1 MGLVLQ
7 RLGLYSVTLMT
18 LGIAACSYSVVSC
31 TGVGLTYASFSELV
45 TATAIALFQSC
56 AP

>member
-7 RLGLYSVTLMT
+7 DLGLYSVTLMT